1 MNSSSLFKTGLLV
14 VLAVLAIIVAAGS
27 LLAFPDVARSIAIG
41 ASVLALLALAGAFL
55 FLTRACSITERAA
68 DLCTRAAR
76 GELEGRVLEI
86 PEPGRLGRLQT
97 SVNNLLDITDAYVRE
112 LTGAMHGVSEGRYH
126 RKVLERG
133 LPGAYLVA
141 ARTINAAMTAM
152 ESRVEEFGRF
162 TESFEKG
169 VGTVV
174 VGVSSAATQMQSSAA
189 SMTTTASA
197 TSREA
202 ASAADTTMQAS
213 RNVQAVAAA
222 AEELSASVAEIG
234 RQVAHSSEIAR
245 RAVDQADRTNGTVA
259 GLSTAAAKVGEVVKL
274 INDIAAQ
281 TNLLA
286 LNATIEAAR
295 AGAAGKGFAV
305 VANEVKNLANQTA
318 KATEEITGQVSA
330 IRDATGDAIAAI
342 KGIADTIAEMNGI
355 AATINAAVDQ
365 QGEATRE
372 IARNIQEAAEGTRNV
387 SGNIESVKTAAAET
401 GSASTAVLGAAS
413 ELARQAKRL
422 RDEVDIFLGKA
433 RAAA

>member
-1 MNSSSLFKTGLLV
+1 MNSSSLFKTELLV

-174 VGVSSAATQMQSSAA
+174 VGVLIRRDPDAKQRGLHDHHRERNEPRGSLGRRYDHAGIAQCPSGGRRRGGTFRLGRRDRPA
-189 SMTTTASA
+189 SGALVGN
-197 TSREA
+197 RP
-202 ASAADTTMQAS
+202 
-213 RNVQAVAAA
+213 
-222 AEELSASVAEIG
+222 
-234 RQVAHSSEIAR
+234 AR
-245 RAVDQADRTNGTVA
+245 R
-259 GLSTAAAKVGEVVKL
+259 
-274 INDIAAQ
+274 
-281 TNLLA
+281 
-286 LNATIEAAR
+286 
-295 AGAAGKGFAV
+295 
-305 VANEVKNLANQTA
+305 
-318 KATEEITGQVSA
+318 
-330 IRDATGDAIAAI
+330 
-342 KGIADTIAEMNGI
+342 
-355 AATINAAVDQ
+355 
-365 QGEATRE
+365 
-372 IARNIQEAAEGTRNV
+372 
-387 SGNIESVKTAAAET
+387 
-401 GSASTAVLGAAS
+401 
-413 ELARQAKRL
+413 
-422 RDEVDIFLGKA
+422 
-433 RAAA
+433 